1 MPGDAPALPFGA
13 LDMTADEVERRFRQA
28 RERGTPR
35 WLWPELPVERWMA
48 GRREIVRVAGEL
60 LAGRPARLDA
70 GDAVGA
76 EALGIA
82 AFTLGMG
89 ALLGH
94 WIERGSLQ
102 ARPST
107 AALLRLHLEH
117 GRARAE
123 RAAAELDA
131 ALAVLAAA
139 GATATVI
146 KGMHTARAF
155 FPEPGTRP
163 MTDIDLVIDPE
174 HVPAAERAL
183 AAAGYQRLRGDF
195 QRHPYH
201 ADWRPPGHSGR
212 DASLALAHR
221 DNPLTVNLH
230 ASFDRTT
237 GTGTL
242 RMGTPGPGDTAA
254 MPGVRTPSRV
264 LAGPFLLATLA
275 AHAAEH
281 RENLLLVRVVELVL
295 AMRAGADVTA
305 LRAFLDARRMAH
317 HVYPALALAER
328 LAPGTVDAE
337 LLAFLEARSGARV
350 RKVVEAL
357 DLSALQRLDQPVA
370 GGRTLAVRGPADRA
384 RAVLTWLVPHR
395 SPARLA
401 AAYRSRLERLIRL
414 LARR

>member
-1 MPGDAPALPFGA
+1 MPGDAPALPFDA
-13 LDMTADEVERRFRQA
+13 LDMTADEVERRFRQG
-28 RERGTPR
+28 RERGTLR

-48 GRREIVRVAGEL
+48 GRREIVRVTGEL

-94 WIERGSLQ
+94 WIESEALR
-102 ARPST
+102 AEPAT

-123 RAAAELDA
+123 RTAAELDA
-131 ALAVLAAA
+131 ALAALASV

-163 MTDIDLVIDPE
+163 MTDVDLVIDPE
-174 HVPAAERAL
+174 RIPAAERAL
-183 AAAGYQRLRGDF
+183 TAAGYRREPGDF

-201 ADWRPPGHSGR
+201 ADWRPPGDTGR
-212 DASLALAHR
+212 AASLALAHC
-221 DNPLTVNLH
+221 DNPLALNLH
-230 ASFDRTT
+230 ASLDRSM

-242 RMGTPGPGDTAA
+242 RMGTPGPGETAP
-254 MPGVRTPSRV
+254 MSGVRTPARV
-264 LAGPFLLATLA
+264 LAGPFLLASLA

-281 RENLLLVRVVELVL
+281 RENLLLVRLVELVL
-295 AMRAGADVTA
+295 AVRAGVDAAA

-328 LAPGTVDAE
+328 LAPGTLDPE
-337 LLAFLEARSGARV
+337 LLGFLRSRAGPRV
-350 RKVVEAL
+350 HRAVEAL
-357 DLSALQRLDQPVA
+357 DLAALQRLDRPVA
-370 GGRTLAVRGPADRA
+370 GGRTLAVRGPVDRA

-401 AAYRSRLERLIRL
+401 DAYRSRLQRLIRL